1 MTLRTPW
8 VALGQL
14 RVSLEVPGPPL
25 GVPGEGP
32 GGPEGRPRHLKAPSG
47 DLRKSRG
54 SADRWRTGGG
64 PVANRLIRGGSG
76 PPLKLLAKAKS
87 DKNERRQR
95 VVDLTRPG
103 PSGPANIYMIYDICV
118 EIVF

>member
-1 MTLRTPW
+1 MILGAPW
-8 VALGQL
+8 VALLQL

-32 GGPEGRPRHLKAPSG
+32 GGPGGAPGISKPPRETSVNPAGL
-47 DLRKSRG
+47 
-54 SADRWRTGGG
+54 RTGREPMASLWRAYGG

-87 DKNERRQR
+87 DENERRQR
-95 VVDLTRPG
+95 VADLTRPG
-103 PSGPANIYMIYDICV
+103 PRGPANLFV
-118 EIVF
+118 